1 MSMRMLDE
9 SDWSREVKPRGLG
22 ASLAILG
29 VSVGLI
35 VAPILWVVGTMPNPV
50 TVVDVVVVRHF
61 LSARIAGIVADCAA
75 QQAAVEKGTSSS
87 TTPACAA
94 VAPLTSSTSVPTRPA
109 GR

>member
-1 MSMRMLDE
+1 MSMRTLDE
-9 SDWSREVKPRGLG
+9 SDWSREVKPRGVG

-35 VAPILWVVGTMPNPV
+35 VAPILWMVATMPNPV

-61 LSARIAGIVADCAA
+61 LSGQIAGIVTDCAA
-75 QQAAVEKGTSSS
+75 QQAAVEKGTSPS

-94 VAPLTSSTSVPTRPA
+94 VAPLTSSTAVPTRPA